1 MHFLI
6 LFFPIIYYIM
16 NRLTLSTDYF
26 MKPKPLSV
34 IASLLVSQF
43 FIGGINKVRGFNKT
57 VLGLQKRFNP
67 SLPVWFYQLAI
78 VHVILL
84 ELLAPIAVV
93 MATMRKLKKE
103 YAVLSLVL
111 LAAFTVWATY
121 LYHFPPF
128 GMTFYP
134 FISNLSA
141 VGGLLGF
148 AVFLGQKL

>member
-16 NRLTLSTDYF
+16 NMLTLSTNYF
-26 MKPKPLSV
+26 MNPMPLTL

-43 FIGGINKVRGFNKT
+43 FLGGVNKIRGFNKT
-57 VLGLQKRFNP
+57 VLGLQKTFNP

-78 VHVILL
+78 VNVILL
-84 ELLAPIAVV
+84 ELLAPVTVV
-93 MATMRKLKKE
+93 MATMRKVKKE

-134 FISNLSA
+134 FISNVSA

>member
-1 MHFLI
+1 MR
-6 LFFPIIYYIM
+6 PM
-16 NRLTLSTDYF
+16 
-26 MKPKPLSV
+26 PLSV

-67 SLPVWFYQLAI
+67 RLPVWFYQLAI
-78 VHVILL
+78 FHVILL

-103 YAVLSLVL
+103 YAVLSLIL

-134 FISNLSA
+134 FISNVSA
-141 VGGLLGF
+141 IGGLLGF

>member
-6 LFFPIIYYIM
+6 LFFPFIYYIM
-16 NRLTLSTDYF
+16 DRLTLSTEYY
-26 MKPKPLSV
+26 MKPVPLTI

-43 FIGGINKVRGFNKT
+43 FIGGVNKIRGFSKT
-57 VLGLQKRFNP
+57 VTGLQKRFNP
-67 SLPVWFYQLAI
+67 NLPIWFYQLAI

-93 MATMRKLKKE
+93 MATMRKVNKK

-111 LAAFTVWATY
+111 LAIFTVWATY

-148 AVFLGQKL
+148 AVFLGQTL

>member
-67 SLPVWFYQLAI
+67 RLPVWFYQLAI

-84 ELLAPIAVV
+84 ELLAPSCCCYGY
-93 MATMRKLKKE
+93 
-103 YAVLSLVL
+103 YA
-111 LAAFTVWATY
+111 
-121 LYHFPPF
+121 
-128 GMTFYP
+128 
-134 FISNLSA
+134 
-141 VGGLLGF
+141 
-148 AVFLGQKL
+148 